1 MAESMIPKEAD
12 RYREENSSLLMA
24 VDMILE
30 AVADRYPLY
39 DILAFAGA
47 DNNHPAIFAHIQ
59 EEDMALLDGR
69 LEAVEDTGDTA
80 RHLIPDMVSA
90 SFLLAIP
97 FDWARDDAYIHQ
109 PAVSRRA
116 KVRGHAESLDNVPR
130 QGSPSCNHAFP
141 AGKIA
146 VYRLPAISP
155 AVSWVQ
161 T

>member
-1 MAESMIPKEAD
+1 MAEGMIPKEAD

-39 DILAFAGA
+39 DILALAGA
-47 DNNHPAIFAHIQ
+47 DNNHPAVFGHIR
-59 EEDMALLDGR
+59 EADMALLDGR
-69 LEAVEDTGDTA
+69 FEAVADTGDTD

-90 SFLLAIP
+90 SFVLAIP
-97 FDWARDDAYIHQ
+97 IDWVRDDAYIHQ
-109 PAVSRRA
+109 PAVSLRA
-116 KVRGHAESLDNVPR
+116 KVRDHAESLDDVPR
-130 QGSPSCNHAFP
+130 QALLSYSHAFP
-141 AGKIA
+141 AEKIVA
-146 VYRLPAISP
+146 CLLPAISP